1 MPGMSKKPIEGETC
15 WRVAGQV
22 PPVPPEHL
30 AELLAA
36 RDSPVDTSDIPER
49 TGRAIRVK
57 RDAEGRLP
65 AGRESPIR
73 RAILAALGR
82 RKMNRYQLWQE
93 ARQHCS
99 TLTQSAVYEF
109 LRGQREI
116 GLPYV
121 EAIMQAAGLTVTTAG
136 PRKAAKPKAPRTTVG

>member
-1 MPGMSKKPIEGETC
+1 MSKTTVEGENG
-15 WRVAGQV
+15 WRVAGHV
-22 PPVPPEHL
+22 PPATPERL
-30 AELLAA
+30 AELLTT

-49 TGRAIRVK
+49 TGRAIRLK

-82 RKMNRYQLWQE
+82 RKMNRYQLWDE

-99 TLTQSAVYEF
+99 TLSQSAVYEF

-121 EAIMQAAGLTVTTAG
+121 EALMQAAGLTVTAVS
-136 PRKAAKPKAPRTTVG
+136 PRKAAKTKAPRTTVG